1 MKKVKHRVTKKIKQ
15 NETVDQDS
23 ESGAAILLL
32 AGFGLGV
39 WAWLRSRR
47 QVEPLATRQFRN
59 LPTPNL
65 NPSRP
70 IMRRFDEKQF
80 YPIWNPAYSHHW
92 RG

>member
-1 MKKVKHRVTKKIKQ
+1 MKKVKHRVTKKIKD
-15 NETVDQDS
+15 NETVDPDS

-32 AGFGLGV
+32 AGAGFGL

-59 LPTPNL
+59 LPTR
-65 NPSRP
+65 RP